1 MATNNIKD
9 VTPGI
14 AYLHIEDKY
23 NNFCKDIKVK
33 IPSPY
38 LSFTANDIING
49 VSSKVLGKYID
60 IIKQATCKITVL
72 VPNTI
77 DKEKL
82 LEAWETKDV
91 KQASTDIND
100 ILSRLSPEQREQV
113 LNHINH
119 LKK

>member
-1 MATNNIKD
+1 MATKNT
-9 VTPGI
+9 TPVL

-23 NNFCKDIKVK
+23 NNFCKDIKIRV
-33 IPSPY
+33 SLNY
-38 LSFTANDIING
+38 LELSANDIIEG
-49 VSSKVLGKYID
+49 VSHKILGKYID
-60 IIKQATCKITVL
+60 MIKQDTCNVTVL
-72 VPNTI
+72 IPKVVN
-77 DKEKL
+77 KEKL

>member
-1 MATNNIKD
+1 MATKNT
-9 VTPGI
+9 TPVL

-23 NNFCKDIKVK
+23 NNFCKDIKIRV
-33 IPSPY
+33 SLNY
-38 LSFTANDIING
+38 LELSANDIIDG
-49 VSSKVLGKYID
+49 VSPKILGKYID
-60 IIKQATCKITVL
+60 MIKQDTCNVTVL
-72 VPNTI
+72 IPKIVN
-77 DKEKL
+77 KEKL

>member
-1 MATNNIKD
+1 MDRKHNKEI
-9 VTPGI
+9 VP
-14 AYLHIEDKY
+14 
-23 NNFCKDIKVK
+23 
-33 IPSPY
+33 
-38 LSFTANDIING
+38 TAKKLRKNMTKEERHLWYDFLCTYPMRF
-49 VSSKVLGKYID
+49 SRQKVLGKYID
-60 IIKQATCKITVL
+60 IIKQDTCKITVL

>member
-1 MATNNIKD
+1 MSNIKQ
-9 VTPGI
+9 TL

-23 NNFCKDIKVK
+23 NNFCKDIRIRV
-33 IPSPY
+33 PLNY
-38 LSFTANDIING
+38 LELSINDIIEG
-49 VSSKVLGKYID
+49 VSSKILGKYMD
-60 IIKQATCKITVL
+60 VIKQDTCNITVL
-72 VPNTI
+72 IPKVV

-82 LEAWETKDV
+82 IEAWETNDV

-100 ILSRLSPEQREQV
+100 ILSKLSPEQREQV

>member
-1 MATNNIKD
+1 MATKNT
-9 VTPGI
+9 TPVL

-23 NNFCKDIKVK
+23 NNFCKDIKIRV
-33 IPSPY
+33 PLNY
-38 LSFTANDIING
+38 LELSANDIIEG
-49 VSSKVLGKYID
+49 VSPKILGKYID
-60 IIKQATCKITVL
+60 MIKQDTCNVTVL
-72 VPNTI
+72 IPKVVN
-77 DKEKL
+77 KEKL

-91 KQASTDIND
+91 KQASTDITG

>member
-1 MATNNIKD
+1 MATKNT
-9 VTPGI
+9 TPVL

-23 NNFCKDIKVK
+23 NNFCKDIKIRV
-33 IPSPY
+33 PLNY
-38 LSFTANDIING
+38 LELSAKDIIEG
-49 VSSKVLGKYID
+49 VSPKILGKYID
-60 IIKQATCKITVL
+60 MIKQDTCNVTVL
-72 VPNTI
+72 IPKVVN
-77 DKEKL
+77 KEKL